1 MRNQITAKVNP
12 DGSIVYCTPYGY
24 RADCGVPILGFEGDE
39 GTEIT
44 VDCSQTDFSG
54 WDMKAKVEANGLPA
68 TSVNIGSGS
77 LATFTI
83 PSGYMVCGKLLIQ
96 IEATRGDKV
105 NHSAVLMFYVM
116 PSITIEDSVAFADSL
131 PAITRHFEM
140 DGSDIVPIDGQDL
153 DCGVDGEHQNL
164 KLSVL
169 LTEDW
174 APLGCLI
181 ECMNTTTGKEDI
193 GGKRVGNILTYLVH
207 GDLMTNGALKFH
219 IRATDGTAIRKSR
232 DFTRLRIE
240 SSFDVQSSIPP
251 LSPSLYDVIMGE
263 LGTLQGQFATLQE
276 QLDSGYYNQYVH
288 FGYSESPDGQAFLH
302 YPTSTSIYLGVYS
315 GNSSTAPEDKES
327 YQWMKFKGDKGDK
340 GDTGPQG
347 IQGPVGPTGP
357 AGADGT
363 DGADGVSPS
372 VVPVVENG
380 NTYIEITDADG
391 TRRTGQLN
399 MPQMYKFNDEGPSE
413 SIITLFLYAGNPD
426 PAELVGKIIG
436 VTSARRQETDTAVT
450 MHVTKTGTG
459 GLAVPLTLFDRG
471 GNETT
476 TMRAGQ
482 RAEGQLML
490 IYIASET
497 TAYYLNPIDIGYT
510 VNESDQL
517 YANALTGFASGRM
530 VSLTDVAPRAALSEC
545 TIQGQTTET
554 GEGDKGPDNPYTITG
569 VTPTKLTVCGKNLFD
584 PVGQFDGLYAYA
596 DTYTG
601 SVDVHPVKETYLGR
615 DAVKCQ
621 ARTLAQTASNVYY
634 FLRDCFEPNTQYTFS
649 FDWAYD
655 KQIPDAP
662 TNTGYYFR
670 IEYTDGSY
678 LMPMLGN
685 ASQTVEWRRKTVTS
699 GAGKTIK
706 NVNFSWGSSS
716 IVIYLDFNTFQME
729 RGAAETAYAPYVGA
743 EYPVSPSGA
752 MHCLPNGTKFDT
764 LDVVTGEKIKRL
776 TVKIFDGTE
785 NWGAAG
791 SVTGG
796 HGFKYTMSDGK
807 SAIGNVWCSHFQ
819 KRPSAIPQVVNTY
832 FCDNPYYGANQFHIN
847 ITDTLATT
855 VDELKT
861 WLAAQHT
868 AGTPL
873 TVVYELATPVT
884 TQGTGKRIVPPAPEA
899 TIYPDAGNVSVG
911 YNRDINIALQML
923 SNAVTVTQT
932 DNINTEINE

>member
-380 NTYIEITDADG
+380 NTYIEITDAEG

-399 MPQMYKFNDEGPSE
+399 MPQMFKFKDEGPSE
-413 SIITLFLYAGNPD
+413 SIISLLFTPDKPD
-426 PAELVGKIIG
+426 PAELVGKVIG
-436 VTSARRQETDTAVT
+436 ITSARRQENDETVT
-450 MHVTKTGTG
+450 VYVSKPGTP
-459 GLAVPLTLFDRG
+459 GLTMPLTLFDRT

-476 TMRAGQ
+476 TMRVGQ
-482 RAEGQLML
+482 RAAGQFML

-497 TAYYLNPIDIGYT
+497 KAYYLNSIDTGYT
-510 VNESDQL
+510 ANESDQL
-517 YANALTGFASGRM
+517 YANALTGTGAGRM

-569 VTPTKLTVCGKNLFD
+569 ATPTKLTVCGKNLFD

-621 ARTLAQTASNVYY
+621 NRTLAQSNNSSYC
-634 FLRDCFEPNTQYTFS
+634 FLQDCFEPNTQYTFS
-649 FDWAYD
+649 FDWAYGR
-655 KQIPDAP
+655 QNPDAAS
-662 TNTGYYFR
+662 NNGYYFR

-678 LMPMLGN
+678 LMPFLGSTN
-685 ASQTVEWRRKTVTS
+685 QTVEWRHKKVTS
-699 GAGKTIK
+699 GVGKTIK
-706 NVNFSWGSSS
+706 NISFSWGTSDP
-716 IVIYLDFNTFQME
+716 IYLDFNTFQIE
-729 RGAAETAYAPYVGA
+729 RGATETAYSPYVGA
-743 EYPVSPSGA
+743 EYPVSPGGA
-752 MHCLPNGTKFDT
+752 MHCLPDGTPDALNLTAGNMTRYVASVTYNGTESWTRTTNGATDANNFFYTGGILRDESIT
-764 LDVVTGEKIKRL
+764 PVCTHFRYTTVGIDNVLTGFITTRVVTR
-776 TVKIFDGTE
+776 FRPDMSQFPD
-785 NWGAAG
+785 AA
-791 SVTGG
+791 TW
-796 HGFKYTMSDGK
+796 K
-807 SAIGNVWCSHFQ
+807 S
-819 KRPSAIPQVVNTY
+819 
-832 FCDNPYYGANQFHIN
+832 
-847 ITDTLATT
+847 
-855 VDELKT
+855 
-861 WLAAQHT
+861 WLAEH
-868 AGTPL
+868 
-873 TVVYELATPVT
+873 PVT
-884 TQGTGKRIVPPAPEA
+884 VYYQLAEPTVTDITPKRIVPPAPEA

-911 YNRDINIALQML
+911 YNRDINIAFQML

-932 DNINTEINE
+932 DNINTEINEQGSEKNA